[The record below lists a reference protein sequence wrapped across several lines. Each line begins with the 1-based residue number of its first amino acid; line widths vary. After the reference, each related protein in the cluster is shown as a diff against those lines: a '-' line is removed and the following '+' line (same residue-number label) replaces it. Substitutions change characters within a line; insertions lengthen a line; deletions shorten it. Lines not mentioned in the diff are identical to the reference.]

1 MSYPG
6 AKPRLAH
13 LWQLPLLLLSLG
25 LFGTA
30 AYLFINPGPGLTI
43 DQKIQVAR
51 TYLNYNRP
59 EAALDQLNKILTT
72 EKLTPDKEGK
82 VHLMLAE
89 TLEQAQAQHHLSLAT
104 NHTSIIEQTRLAL
117 GDGVKPDADMYRRL
131 GDSYD
136 ALGDSAKALESYR
149 RAMAMDPRRF
159 PHIQRKVIELQLAQ
173 EDTAP
178 AEASIDEY
186 LKEPRLADGER
197 AWGLR
202 QKGRLLASRGSY
214 LEAKTIFDE
223 SRRISQDP
231 VSQGESYYW
240 LGYSVYK
247 MGDIPEAERLLRVA
261 RNQLK
266 TSHPLDADA
275 AFVLGKIREQQG
287 DSKEAASFF
296 QAVLTSHPEAPVARL
311 ARLGRGEARITL
323 GQDAAGLSDI
333 HELVNQMLGDSGAA
347 KDKAEVLAGI
357 RQSQAIL
364 VGQQKLNGALEL
376 LGYEKLLEPTPTPD
390 FYSRLASTY
399 EKLSDQVDRSVNE
412 APDAVEKLN
421 RQQMVRKYRTFAADS
436 YIGYSHALTVADD
449 KQHAEAMWKAV
460 ELYDRAGELQMVTS
474 TLELFAAERPND
486 GQTPDALLRL
496 GRAYQ
501 AMGLFDKAIGAFERN
516 QFRYPQSL
524 AASKS
529 GVPLAQAYI
538 AKGPEFYSR
547 AEKVLIGVLQSP
559 VLSPEAEEFGQSL
572 FELAQLYSRTQRFEE
587 AVQRLDEIAQR
598 YPNDPRMAQ
607 LLFMQ
612 ADCYRKSA
620 AALLNAKSADAKGN
634 QAEILTTRND
644 RLNNAKRC
652 YEKLIEMFRDKEP
665 RGDLDRLYL
674 KLAYFY
680 KADCLYARRE
690 YDPAIAAY
698 DAAAMRYK
706 DDASALAAYVQ
717 IVNAYCEQRKFDQAR
732 RANERAMTLLSRMPQ
747 DAFTN
752 GSFSMPREYWQQW
765 LKWTNNAGLW
775 NGLEDEKQAA
785 ERYANM
791 GGGQ

>member
-89 TLEQAQAQHHLSLAT
+89 TLEQAQAQHHLSLTT
-104 NHTSIIEQTRLAL
+104 NHNSIIEQTRLAL

-136 ALGDSAKALESYR
+136 ALGDSAKALENYR

-159 PHIQRKVIELQLAQ
+159 PHIQRKVIELQLGQ

-202 QKGRLLASRGSY
+202 QKGRLVASRGNY

-231 VSQGESYYW
+231 TSQGESYYW

-247 MGDIPEAERLLRVA
+247 MADMPEAERLLRVA

-296 QAVLTSHPEAPVARL
+296 QAVLTSHPESPVARL

-347 KDKAEVLAGI
+347 KDKAEVLAGV
-357 RQSQAIL
+357 RQAQAIL

-399 EKLSDQVDRSVNE
+399 EKLSDQVERSVSD
-412 APDAVEKLN
+412 ARDAVEKLN
-421 RQQMVRKYRTFAADS
+421 RQQLVRKYRTFAADA

-474 TLELFAAERPND
+474 TLELFAAERPSD

-529 GVPLAQAYI
+529 GVPLAQTYI

-559 VLSPEAEEFGQSL
+559 VLSPEAEEFSQSL
-572 FELAQLYSRTQRFEE
+572 FELAQLYTRTQRFEE

-612 ADCYRKSA
+612 ADCYRQSA

-652 YEKLIEMFRDKEP
+652 YEKLMGMFRDKEP

-680 KADCLYARRE
+680 KADCLYALRD
-690 YDPAIAAY
+690 YDNAIAAY

-717 IVNAYCEQRKFDQAR
+717 IVNAYCEQRKFDKAR

>member
-1 MSYPG
+1 MPSSG

-13 LWQLPLLLLSLG
+13 LWQLPLLLLSVG

-30 AYLFINPGPGLTI
+30 VYLFIHPGPGLTI

-51 TYLNYNRP
+51 AYLNYNRP
-59 EAALDQLNKILTT
+59 EAALEQLNKILTT
-72 EKLTPDKEGK
+72 EKLTPEREGK
-82 VHLMLAE
+82 IHVMMAE
-89 TLEQAQAQHHLSLAT
+89 TLEQAQAQHHISLAT
-104 NHTSIIEQTRLAL
+104 NHASIIEQTRLAL
-117 GDGVKPDADMYRRL
+117 GNGIKPDADMYRRL

-136 ALGDSAKALESYR
+136 ATGEPAKALESYR
-149 RAMAMDPRRF
+149 RAMAMEPRRF
-159 PHIQRKVIELQLAQ
+159 PHIQRKVIELQLALS
-173 EDTAP
+173 DTAP

-202 QKGRLLASRGSY
+202 QKGRLLTTRGSFV
-214 LEAKTIFDE
+214 EAKPIFDE
-223 SRRISQDP
+223 SRRLSQDP
-231 VSQGESYYW
+231 VAQGESNYW
-240 LGYSVYK
+240 TGYSMWK
-247 MGDIPEAERLLRVA
+247 LGELPEAERLLRVA

-266 TSHPLDADA
+266 TSNPLDADA
-275 AFVLGKIREQQG
+275 AFLLGKIREQQG
-287 DSKEAASFF
+287 DANEAVSFF
-296 QAVLTSHPEAPVARL
+296 QAVLSGHPGSAVARL
-311 ARLGRGEARITL
+311 ARLGRGATRITL

-333 HELVNQMLGDSGAA
+333 HELVNQMLGEKGAE
-347 KDKAEVLAGI
+347 KDKPEVLAGI
-357 RQSQAIL
+357 RQAAAVL
-364 VGQQKLNGALEL
+364 VGQQKLDGALEL
-376 LGYEKLLEPTPTPD
+376 LGYEKLLETAATPN
-390 FYSRLASTY
+390 FYNRLASTY
-399 EKLSDQVDRSVNE
+399 EKLSDQVERSVIQ
-412 APDAVEKLN
+412 APDAVEKLK
-421 RQQMVRKYRTFAADS
+421 RQQMVQKYRTLAADA
-436 YIGYSHALTVADD
+436 YIGYSHSLTVSNDKEHAD
-449 KQHAEAMWKAV
+449 AMWKAV
-460 ELYDRAGELQMVTS
+460 ELYDRSGELQMVTS
-474 TLELFAAERPND
+474 TLELFAAERPGD

-501 AMGLFDKAIGAFERN
+501 AMGLFDKAVGAFERN

-547 AEKVLIGVLQSP
+547 AEKVLVGVLQSP

-572 FELAQLYSRTQRFEE
+572 FELAQLYARTSRFEE

-607 LLFMQ
+607 LVFMQ
-612 ADCYRKSA
+612 ADCYRQSA
-620 AALLNAKSADAKGN
+620 AALLASKSADARGN
-634 QAEILTTRND
+634 QADILATRHD
-644 RLNNAKRC
+644 RLTSAKRY

-680 KADCLYARRE
+680 RADCLYALRNYE
-690 YDPAIAAY
+690 EAIAAY

-706 DDASALAAYVQ
+706 DDSSALAAYVQ
-717 IVNAYCEQRKFDQAR
+717 IVNAYCEQRQFDKAR

-747 DAFTN
+747 DAFAN
-752 GSFSMPREYWQQW
+752 GSFSMPKEYWQQW
-765 LKWTNNAGLW
+765 LKWTNGAGLW

-785 ERYANM
+785 ERFAN